1 MWMKRSASTLIM
13 LVAGIALTAGC
24 GTGEDADGP
33 DGPEGPPATEVEEAI
48 QAPVVMVTG
57 STAGLGR
64 ALALRLASEG
74 WHVIVHGRDEERARE
89 VVEAIREEG
98 TGSAAYYLADFAS
111 LGQVQELARR
121 IEADY
126 DRLDVLVNNAGI
138 GPGAPGHERAL
149 SEDGHELRFQVNY
162 LAGYLLTRSL
172 LPLLEA
178 GAPSRVVNVT
188 SRQQQPLDFDD
199 MRMDHGYTGSLAYG
213 RSKLAQILHVV
224 DLAEELAGMG
234 IDAFAVHPAPAM
246 DTDLVRETGGQP
258 QTPVSRGVES
268 VHRVVT
274 EEGLP
279 DGAFFFEQEE
289 AQAHEQAYDA
299 VARQRLRELSEA
311 YVEEALG
318 PGATDEGAAE
328 RHRTSGFVPAPQL
341 APAGPGLL
349 F

>member
-1 MWMKRSASTLIM
+1 MT
-13 LVAGIALTAGC
+13 LVAGLALTAGMALTAGC
-24 GTGEDADGP
+24 GPEADANGPDDADGP
-33 DGPEGPPATEVEEAI
+33 DEPPVTEAVQPI
-48 QAPVVMVTG
+48 QAPAIMVTG

-64 ALALRLASEG
+64 ALALRLGSEG
-74 WHVIVHGRDEERARE
+74 WHVIVHGRSEERARE

-98 TGSAAYYLADFAS
+98 IGSAAYYLADFAS
-111 LGQVQELARR
+111 LSQVQELARR

-126 DRLDVLVNNAGI
+126 ERLDVLVNNAGI
-138 GPGAPGHERAL
+138 GPGTPGHERAL

-188 SRQQQPLDFDD
+188 SRQQQPLDFAD
-199 MRMDHGYTGSLAYG
+199 MRMDGEYSGSLAYG

-224 DLAEELAGMG
+224 DLAAELEGTEVE
-234 IDAFAVHPAPAM
+234 AFAVHPAPAM

-258 QTPVSRGVES
+258 QTPVSRGVAS

-279 DGAFFFEQEE
+279 GGAFFFELEE
-289 AQAHEQAYDA
+289 ARAHEHAYDPE
-299 VARQRLRELSEA
+299 ARQRLRELSEA
-311 YVEEALG
+311 YLEEALG
-318 PGATDEGAAE
+318 SESTDDRSASV
-328 RHRTSGFVPAPQL
+328 HRTLGSAPAPQL